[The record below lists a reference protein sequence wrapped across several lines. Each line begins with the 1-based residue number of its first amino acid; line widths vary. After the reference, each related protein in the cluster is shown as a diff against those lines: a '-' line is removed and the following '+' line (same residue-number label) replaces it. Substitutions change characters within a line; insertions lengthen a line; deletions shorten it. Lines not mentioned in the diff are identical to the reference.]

1 MLRTTVY
8 LDEET
13 VLAIRQLADTEG
25 RSQAEIIRE
34 VLHAY
39 LEQAE
44 HRSGRPLPKG
54 IGAYRNGR
62 SDVAERA
69 EELLRSA
76 ARQRRA

>member
-13 VLAIRQLADTEG
+13 VLAIRQLADTER

-34 VLHAY
+34 ALRTY

-44 HRSGRPLPKG
+44 RHTGRPLPKG
-54 IGAYRNGR
+54 IGAYRSGR
-62 SDVAERA
+62 RDVAERS